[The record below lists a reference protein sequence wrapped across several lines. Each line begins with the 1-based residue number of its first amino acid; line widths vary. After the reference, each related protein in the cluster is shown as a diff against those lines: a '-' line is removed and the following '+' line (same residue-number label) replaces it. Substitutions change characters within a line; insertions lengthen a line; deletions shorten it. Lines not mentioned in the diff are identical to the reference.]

1 MLLYP
6 RHLGFDDFVRNQI
19 IPAMIGVRFVKGKRK
34 KGCNKGKRF
43 VAQVV
48 PTTERRIANAALDSI
63 AKAMPWLML
72 D

>member
-1 MLLYP
+1 MINSLQ
-6 RHLGFDDFVRNQI
+6 RHILNHVIDD
-19 IPAMIGVRFVKGKRK
+19 MIGVRLVKGKHK

-43 VAQVV
+43 IAQVV
-48 PTTERRIANAALDSI
+48 PTTERRIANAAVDSI